1 MDSAPASDSS
11 LSPPPLPHRDTP
23 RPRPRSLSSG
33 STMLNLGVLVG
44 NEVILLVLALPW
56 LLA

>member
-11 LSPPPLPHRDTP
+11 LSPPPLPQGDMP
-23 RPRPRSLSSG
+23 RPRPRSLSG
-33 STMLNLGVLVG
+33 SPMLNLGVLVE
-44 NEVILLVLALPW
+44 NKVIPLVPALPW